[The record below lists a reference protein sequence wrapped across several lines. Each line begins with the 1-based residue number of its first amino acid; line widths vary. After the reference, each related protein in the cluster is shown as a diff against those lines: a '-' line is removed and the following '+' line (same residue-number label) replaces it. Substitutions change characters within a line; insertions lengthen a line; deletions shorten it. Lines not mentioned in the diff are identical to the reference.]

1 MSGAIE
7 PQAAQNPWRGT
18 LIGIGVVAAAIAI
31 AFVTYSPYMAYSLYA
46 FALLVLLAR
55 VSTLLWLTGLEAD
68 RSVSAQTMQQGDTIE
83 VSLTVKN
90 RRGWPIPWL
99 FIEDMHPGFCHRSGD
114 NTRLAV
120 LMPGRGVT
128 LRYRLTVPKRGYHR
142 IGPAVLESGDLF
154 GLQRRFRTGKS
165 QDYVSVLPT
174 ITYIETFSFSSRR
187 PQGPVRVSHRIYE
200 DPSRLAGLRE
210 YQRGDPLNRIHWKT
224 AARTGE
230 LWTKTYDPSAVT
242 GGTLILDM
250 HEESYPPQD
259 REARMELAIT
269 TTASI
274 SYLLQASGEQVG
286 MITNAIDAAEVAQYD
301 VESRQTVSRDE
312 LAGAVVGEALSTRL
326 NPLRVP
332 TMRSTTQARAIA
344 ENLARV
350 LPGQGLDCTTLLLEE
365 FRGLPRDAAL
375 LPVVPQVTEQF
386 ALVLAEMRIAG
397 FAVSVF
403 CVGSPTAFE
412 EAAIRLAP
420 YKIHVFHIREERD
433 LHELAPQKIGH

>member
-1 MSGAIE
+1 MSE
-7 PQAAQNPWRGT
+7 PLRPGPTPNSKRGT
-18 LIGIGVVAAAIAI
+18 LIAAAVLAGGIAV
-31 AFVTYSPYMAYSLYA
+31 AFLTHSPYMAYSLYA
-46 FALLVLLAR
+46 FTLLLVLSR
-55 VSTLLWLTGLEAD
+55 VSTLLWLAGLEAD
-68 RSVSAQTMQQGDTIE
+68 RSVSAQTIQQGDAIE
-83 VSLTVKN
+83 VSLIVKN
-90 RRGWPIPWL
+90 RRGWPIPWI
-99 FIEDMHPGFCHRSGD
+99 FIEDMHPGFCHRTGD

-120 LMPGRGVT
+120 LMPGRSVT
-128 LRYRLTVPKRGYHR
+128 LRYRLTIPKRGYHR
-142 IGPAVLESGDLF
+142 IGPAIMESGDLF
-154 GLQRRFRTGKS
+154 GLQRRFRTGTR

-210 YQRGDPLNRIHWKT
+210 YARGDPLNRIHWKT
-224 AARTGE
+224 TARTGE
-230 LWTKTYDPSAVT
+230 LWTKTYEPSAVT
-242 GGTLILDM
+242 GGTLILDL

-274 SYLLQASGEQVG
+274 SYLLQTSGEQVG
-286 MITNAIDAAEVAQYD
+286 MITNARDAAEVAQYA

-312 LAGAVVGEALSTRL
+312 LAAAVVGEARSTRI

-332 TMRSTTQARAIA
+332 TMRSTMQARAIA

-350 LPGQGLDCTTLLLEE
+350 LPGQGLDCTTLLMEE
-365 FRGLPRDAAL
+365 YRGLPRDAAL
-375 LPVVPQVTEQF
+375 LPVVAQVTEQF
-386 ALVLAEMRIAG
+386 ALALAEMKIAG

-403 CVGSPTAFE
+403 FVGGAIAFE
-412 EAAIRLAP
+412 EAAMRLAP